1 MASSFYNKAEQD
13 RFIAAMKNLDPRMV
27 QGVPMTEKEAQSV
40 YFVEVNGNG
49 IYGLD
54 LSDFAPDDLIAI
66 QYGRDDYYRGL
77 SFSAPV
83 VTFAVCAFEKLRRG
97 SINFRYA
104 RIRRGNL
111 KVGVNSQRFT
121 EYSADIEW
129 NQFTD
134 LSAQFL
140 HNFNRDQEVK
150 ARSESSRTR
159 SSYGSTP
166 YSYESAYHRSFE
178 QQHLGTKAADW
189 SDIKFDDSTDYI
201 VRGNEDVN

>member
-1 MASSFYNKAEQD
+1 MASSFYNKAEEE
-13 RFIAAMKNLDPRMV
+13 RFITAMKNLDLRMV
-27 QGVPMTEKEAQSV
+27 QGFPMSDKEAQSV
-40 YFVEVNGNG
+40 YFIEVNGNG

-134 LSAQFL
+134 LSAQYL
-140 HNFNRDQEVK
+140 HNFHRDQEVK

-159 SSYGSTP
+159 PSYLAP
-166 YSYESAYHRSFE
+166 FDSYESSFQRSAGMSI
-178 QQHLGTKAADW
+178 GTMEGMDAKF
-189 SDIKFDDSTDYI
+189 IKDEPGY
-201 VRGNEDVN
+201 